1 MLPGSEALFIVYRKE
16 GGVDK
21 PEGPFKPLEGEEY
34 EEARKKA
41 DKANRKIRKK
51 EGLVGEDVDVHEI
64 KPVKF
69 NGSPTD
75 RSNKVIL
82 DRKVHRQKVTPWW
95 NKLMKDLGF

>member
-1 MLPGSEALFIVYRKE
+1 MKSPKLVLVLVAGLVATPSFAGDKVTKKE
-16 GGVDK
+16 NKKV
-21 PEGPFKPLEGEEY
+21 E
-34 EEARKKA
+34 KKA